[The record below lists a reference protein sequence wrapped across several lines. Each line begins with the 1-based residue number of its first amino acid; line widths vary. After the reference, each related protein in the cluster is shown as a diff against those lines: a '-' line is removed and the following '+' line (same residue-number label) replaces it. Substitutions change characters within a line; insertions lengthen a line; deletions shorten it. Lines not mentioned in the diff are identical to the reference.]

1 MLPRELFDCVPSE
14 LDTEIKLASV
24 NAAARAKGH
33 HHQMKV
39 IDWGLY
45 LYLTIVL
52 LYVIYIYVLFGV
64 LRCLMIE
71 FLTPVI

>member
-14 LDTEIKLASV
+14 LNTEIKLASV

-39 IDWGLY
+39 IDGIVFVFNHCLTICDLY
-45 LYLTIVL
+45 LC
-52 LYVIYIYVLFGV
+52 VIW
-64 LRCLMIE
+64 RPAMSDD
-71 FLTPVI
+71 